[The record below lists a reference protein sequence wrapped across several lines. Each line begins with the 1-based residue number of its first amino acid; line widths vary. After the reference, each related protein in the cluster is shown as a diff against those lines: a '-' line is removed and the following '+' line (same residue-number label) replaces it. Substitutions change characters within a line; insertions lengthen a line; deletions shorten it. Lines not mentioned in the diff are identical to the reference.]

1 MKWIHKQTGWE
12 AETAMY
18 QDPSYGVRVRYEVG
32 GMKTTFN
39 LPIEI
44 LQSDE
49 NWIEMP
55 DDRWLD
61 FSLTAKEF
69 MQAFAMTID
78 ARGLSHD
85 SLVVKSA
92 IDKKYMMAAVQ
103 EDNE

>member
-12 AETAMY
+12 AQTIMY
-18 QDPSYGVRVRYEVG
+18 QDPSYGVRVRYEAG
-32 GMKTTFN
+32 GIKTTFN
-39 LPIEI
+39 LPIQI

-49 NWIEMP
+49 NWLEMP
-55 DDRWLD
+55 DERWLE

-69 MQAFAMTID
+69 MKAFAMTID

-92 IDKKYMMAAVQ
+92 IDKKYMIPSK